1 MHAFCSC
8 ENANINCFES
18 DMAINDAGNDNLIRV
33 RNGIVS
39 HVGFL
44 FHTVGRANPYA
55 TFEAI
60 GLVEPNAGDATP
72 SPA

>member
-1 MHAFCSC
+1 
-8 ENANINCFES
+8 
-18 DMAINDAGNDNLIRV
+18 MAINDAGNDNLIRV